1 MPADTSILMGFRGPQ
16 IESPDVHNARAAQA
30 SAAQQQNILAQMQL
44 GEMARANKQKNQMRD
59 ILAKAPEGAPD
70 SEINR
75 LVERAYISAGDIVGL
90 TAHRKSIAEAEA
102 AQAKVGESKAKTKQA
117 EAGAAKS
124 EYELKK
130 QQYDHGWESIG
141 NARNPQEYK
150 DKINDALSKKLISQA
165 EADAGLARL
174 EQVELRDRT
183 EGGNANYN
191 KFRMDN
197 LIQLLS
203 LKDKVEREEPKYEY
217 VDLDGKKVRIQTNP
231 RAEGFN
237 ATENELIKTETLA
250 QKEIKRSNLEN
261 EKIKNAQLGI
271 DRSKLGIQRA
281 ELKLKQEKEFRE
293 KDPAF
298 QQAMARAKATGEAIA
313 KGDVAAVQAL
323 PKILDRAD
331 RSINLIDE
339 MVGKQEVRDKNG
351 KIIQAATAPHPGFNS
366 AVGFGLG
373 ERFLPGTSASDFQ
386 SRFDEIKGG
395 AFLEAF
401 ESLKGGG
408 AISEKEGEKGTTALN
423 RMSLAQSE
431 QEFVAAA
438 RDFQDVVRKGVANA
452 KTRAAQAGLAPNVD
466 ALVDKHKTK

>member
-16 IESPDVHNARAAQA
+16 IESQDVHNARAAQMMQ
-30 SAAQQQNILAQMQL
+30 AQQQNILAQMQM
-44 GEMARANKQKNQMRD
+44 GEMARATQQKNKMRD
-59 ILAKAPEGAPD
+59 ILANAPEGAPD

-75 LVERAYISAGDIVGL
+75 LIEKAYISAGDISGL
-90 TAHRKSIAEAEA
+90 ITHRKTLAEAEA
-102 AQAKVGESKAKTKQA
+102 AQAKVGKEKAQTKQA
-117 EAGAAKS
+117 EAGTAKT

-141 NARNPQEYK
+141 NARSPQEYK

-174 EQVELRDRT
+174 EQVELKDRIQ
-183 EGGNANYN
+183 GGNANYN

-197 LIQLLS
+197 LTQLLS
-203 LKDKVEREEPKYEY
+203 AKDKLAREEPKYEY
-217 VDLDGKKVRIQTNP
+217 VDLGGKKYRIQTNP
-231 RAEGFN
+231 NAPGFN
-237 ATENELIKTETLA
+237 AAENELVKTATISDIET
-250 QKEIKRSNLEN
+250 KRSNEEN
-261 EKIKNAQLGI
+261 ERIKNAQLGI

-281 ELKLKQEKEFRE
+281 ELKLKQEKESRD

-339 MVGKQEVRDKNG
+339 MIGKQEVRDKNG
-351 KIIQAATAPHPGFNS
+351 KVIQAATAPHPGFNS

-373 ERFLPGTSASDFQ
+373 ERFAPGTSASDFQ
-386 SRFDEIKGG
+386 ARFDEIKGG

-408 AISEKEGEKGTTALN
+408 AISEKEGEKGTTAIT

-431 QEFVAAA
+431 KEFMAAA
-438 RDFQDVVRKGVANA
+438 RDFQDVVRTGVKNA
-452 KTRAAQAGLAPNVD
+452 KNRAAQAGVAPNVD
-466 ALVDKHKTK
+466 ALVDKYKTK